1 MHFDVTSLNPLP
13 NNYCTPLREMATAL
27 AGTAL
32 VTAIYLARR
41 YLIGGVC
48 TSRAMLDGK
57 TAIVTGANSGIGK
70 ETAIDLAKRNAKVIV
85 ACRSKERGQ
94 EAVAD
99 IRKRSGNPSVH
110 FRQLDL
116 ASFSSVH
123 EFAAKV
129 LSEEPKIDIL
139 INNAAVFLVPYSK
152 TVDGIETHF
161 SVNYLGHFLLTNL
174 LLDRLREAPNARII
188 NVAADIPPLVGRLTG
203 GIDFN
208 DINSERS
215 YNRIKAYTQSK
226 YALLLYSA
234 DLAQQL
240 KDSKVTVSTVHPG
253 VVRNEFGR
261 NTSYFVG
268 YVQILFY
275 PLMVLFLKSP
285 WQGAQTSIYCAVAEE
300 LEGVTG
306 RHYVD
311 CRPREP
317 LIPISLDASATRR
330 LIEIS
335 NEMTGLKKTQ

>member
-1 MHFDVTSLNPLP
+1 MT
-13 NNYCTPLREMATAL
+13 TAL
-27 AGTAL
+27 AGTVL
-32 VTAIYLARR
+32 TAAVYLARR

-48 TSRAMLDGK
+48 TSKAMLDGK
-57 TAIVTGANSGIGK
+57 TAIITGANSGIGK
-70 ETAIDLAKRNAKVIV
+70 ETAIDLAKRNARVIV

-94 EAVAD
+94 KAVAD
-99 IRKRSGNPSVH
+99 IRERSGNTNVY
-110 FRQLDL
+110 FRPLDL

-123 EFAAKV
+123 QFASGV

-152 TVDGIETHF
+152 TVDGVETHF

-174 LLDRLREAPNARII
+174 LLDRLREAPSARII
-188 NVAADIPPLVGRLTG
+188 NVAADIPPLVGTLTG

-226 YALLLYSA
+226 YAVLLYSA
-234 DLAQQL
+234 HLAQQL
-240 KDSKVTVSTVHPG
+240 KDSRVTVSTVHPG

-275 PLMVLFLKSP
+275 PLMLLLLKSP
-285 WQGAQTSIYCAVAEE
+285 WQGAQTSIYCAAAEE

-306 RHYVD
+306 QHYVD
-311 CRPREP
+311 CRAREP
-317 LIPISLDASATRR
+317 MIPRSLDASATRR
-330 LIEIS
+330 LIQIS
-335 NEMTGLKKTQ
+335 NEITALRTQ